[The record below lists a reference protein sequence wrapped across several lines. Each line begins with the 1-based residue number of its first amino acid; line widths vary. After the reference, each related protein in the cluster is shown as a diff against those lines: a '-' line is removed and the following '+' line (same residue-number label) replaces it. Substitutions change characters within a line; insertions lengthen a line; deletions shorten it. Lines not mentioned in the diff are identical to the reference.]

1 MSDHANNTY
10 IADDGDGPE
19 LWRRTKG
26 AGQDD
31 LLLTYGDLR
40 AAVFRNN
47 PSRRYRAY
55 RADVDRIWGA
65 IAATV
70 TDGGGD
76 AEPTIPAS
84 KVAALAEA
92 FRGHEARWSADPSP
106 YPAAPAD
113 VWCVAASDLSSLL
126 RLAKPEPMTHHVAP
140 LDLTDGEAA
149 AFSEALT
156 AGSRTAWEAKHHP
169 DLPLAAWERELLEDK
184 PSIAQVEE

>member
-47 PSRRYRAY
+47 PSRMFGAY
-55 RADVDRIWGA
+55 LADVDRIWDA

-92 FRGHEARWSADPSP
+92 FRGHEARWSTDPTSSWV
-106 YPAAPAD
+106 APAD

-126 RLAKPEPMTHHVAP
+126 AHAYLQA
-140 LDLTDGEAA
+140 
-149 AFSEALT
+149 
-156 AGSRTAWEAKHHP
+156 
-169 DLPLAAWERELLEDK
+169 DK